1 MFPNCDSVSGAIEQ
15 CSTNVK
21 KMVKTAPMK
30 TLFVWKT
37 LFVSQKG
44 LNEVL
49 QFSVFAYSEVLN
61 KEQKSRDSTA
71 VVIGCIFK
79 FSIISA
85 IAMRS

>member
-1 MFPNCDSVSGAIEQ
+1 
-15 CSTNVK
+15 
-21 KMVKTAPMK
+21 MVKTAPMK

-71 VVIGCIFK
+71 VVIGRIFK
-79 FSIISA
+79 FSFISA